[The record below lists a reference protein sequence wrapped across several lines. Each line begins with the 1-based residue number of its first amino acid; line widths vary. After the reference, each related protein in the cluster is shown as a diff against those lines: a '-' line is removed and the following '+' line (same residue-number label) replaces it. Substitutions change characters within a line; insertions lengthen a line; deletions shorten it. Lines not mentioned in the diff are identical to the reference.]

1 VTVEPSP
8 TAPPRWAR
16 LLGDLSRPPEHSRA
30 LRLAT
35 LVAVVA
41 AASAVVANDVGG
53 GPLWVLALGVIPAG
67 AVVSYVR
74 RRSTSP
80 LVPGILTAITIV
92 LTARFILAN
101 GGAASPGEL
110 RVPLAEL
117 LVTLEAVRAFSLRS
131 RRELGFALASSI
143 ALIAVA
149 GALSLGIEFA
159 AFAAVWGIAAV
170 AALALA
176 HRADLGDLAAP
187 GGDRRAG
194 VPISPRALAAAL
206 LAVGALGAAVF
217 LIVPAAKSSR
227 FLAFTARLPS
237 QIAVPSPGGLSNP
250 SLGRDDPARPGTDS
264 EGPASFGYFGF
275 SDRLDTSLR
284 GRPDD
289 TMVLRVRSAAADFWR
304 GQTFDV
310 WDGRVWTLSD
320 PRTVSV
326 RGSSPLRL
334 FDPQDEPPIP
344 GQDLVQ
350 TFYLETS
357 GPNVIFAANRPTQVY
372 IPQSTLFELSDGSV
386 RTGVELERGAV
397 YTVVSRRPHATAQ
410 RLRATGDASK
420 TATPAP
426 LLERY
431 TRLPAIPERVRDLA
445 ASITRDTFGTYDT
458 VQALERWMGAN
469 TRYSLDIPP
478 LPPGADAVDRFLFE
492 DRIGFCE
499 QIGSSLVVMLRSLG
513 IPARLA
519 VGYAPGE
526 RNPFTGL
533 YEVRARDAHAWAEV
547 YFPGIGWQGFDPTA
561 QVPLAGDPQ
570 PDAARVGLRDYLGR
584 HLPDLS
590 TPLIAVLGVA
600 LALGAVALWW
610 RPLAVAWARRRDR
623 RRPRGWAA
631 EQLGRLET
639 IGRELGR
646 DRLPGETA
654 HEYAAALERTVLR
667 DPRLEAIA
675 DALTADAFADAHLDA
690 AERDRVESLIGT
702 LADRSS

>member
-1 VTVEPSP
+1 MTSP
-8 TAPPRWAR
+8 GTPATPRWAR

-30 LRLAT
+30 LRLAA

-53 GPLWVLALGVIPAG
+53 GLLWVLALLVIPAG
-67 AVVSYVR
+67 AAVSYVR
-74 RRSTSP
+74 RESTSP
-80 LVPGILTAITIV
+80 LVPAILTAITIV
-92 LTARFILAN
+92 LTVRFILVN

-131 RRELGFALASSI
+131 RRELRFALASSM

-159 AFAAVWGIAAV
+159 AFAAVWGVAAV
-170 AALALA
+170 TALALA
-176 HRADLGDLAAP
+176 HRADLGDLAP
-187 GGDRRAG
+187 PRGDRREAM
-194 VPISPRALAAAL
+194 PISLRAIAATV
-206 LAVGALGAAVF
+206 LAVGAIGAAAF
-217 LIVPAAKSSR
+217 LVVPAAKSSR
-227 FLAFTARLPS
+227 LLAFTARLPS
-237 QIAVPSPGGLSNP
+237 QISVPSPGGLSNP
-250 SLGRDDPARPGTDS
+250 SLGPDDPARPGNDS
-264 EGPASFGYFGF
+264 DGPAPFGYFGF

-310 WDGRVWTLSD
+310 WDGRVWTLSNS
-320 PRTVSV
+320 RTATV

-334 FDPQDEPPIP
+334 FDPQDEPPVP
-344 GQDLVQ
+344 GEDLVQ

-357 GPNVIFAANRPTQVY
+357 GPNLIFAANRPTQVF
-372 IPQSTLFELSDGSV
+372 IPQSALFELSDGSV

-397 YTVVSRRPHATAQ
+397 YTVVSRRSQVTAH

-420 TATPAP
+420 LVTPAP

-431 TRLPAIPERVRDLA
+431 TRLPAIPDRVRDLA

-458 VQALERWMGAN
+458 VLALERWMGAN

-519 VGYAPGE
+519 VGYTPGE

-547 YFPGIGWQGFDPTA
+547 YFPGLGWQGFDPTA

-570 PDAARVGLRDYLGR
+570 PDAARVGLRKYLGR

-590 TPLIAVLGVA
+590 TPLVAALAVA
-600 LALGAVALWW
+600 LAFGALALWW
-610 RPLAVAWARRRDR
+610 RPLVAAWARWCDR
-623 RRPRGWAA
+623 RRPRPWAA
-631 EQLGRLET
+631 EQLDRLEA

-646 DRLPGETA
+646 GRLPGETA
-654 HEYAAALERTVLR
+654 HEYAAALQRTVLR
-667 DPRLEAIA
+667 DPRLQTVA
-675 DALTADAFADAHLDA
+675 DALTADAFADVHLDPG
-690 AERDRVESLIGT
+690 ERDRVESLIGT
-702 LADRSS
+702 LAERT